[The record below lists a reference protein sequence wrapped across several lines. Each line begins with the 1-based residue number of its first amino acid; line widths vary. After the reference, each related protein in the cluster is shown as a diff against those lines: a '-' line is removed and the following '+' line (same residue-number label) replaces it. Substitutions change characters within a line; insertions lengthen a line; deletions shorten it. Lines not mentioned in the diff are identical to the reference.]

1 MSPGAAS
8 PCTFSLSASVAALLF
23 ACYDRTMTRATRELL
38 AEALELPLDERAKF
52 AAELLE
58 SLQEAESAVEEAW
71 ATEIEKRVA
80 AARAGE
86 LASTDWRTVLDR
98 VEKEVLGR

>member
-1 MSPGAAS
+1 
-8 PCTFSLSASVAALLF
+8 
-23 ACYDRTMTRATRELL
+23 MTRASRELL
-38 AEALELPLDERAKF
+38 KQALGLPLEERAEI

-58 SLQEAESAVEEAW
+58 SLDEAEEDVEAAW
-71 ATEIEKRVA
+71 AAEIQRRVA

-86 LASTDWRTVLDR
+86 LASTDWKTVLDR

>member
-1 MSPGAAS
+1 
-8 PCTFSLSASVAALLF
+8 
-23 ACYDRTMTRATRELL
+23 MTRGTRDLL
-38 AEALELPLDERAKF
+38 SEALELPLDERAKM

-58 SLQEAESAVEEAW
+58 SLEEAEADVQEAW
-71 ATEIEKRVA
+71 AREIERRVA

-98 VEKEVLGR
+98 VEREVLRR